1 MNRESLSIQFIRWL
15 HDLAKISSVINLR
28 KHYLFLHSRLGIL
41 SITFHSL
48 ALQRHVRVLDVRN
61 GAVTIPLNDTQNFV
75 SYANRDVLTAAER
88 LSI

>member
-1 MNRESLSIQFIRWL
+1 MNRESLGVRFIRWL
-15 HDLAKISSVINLR
+15 HDLAKISSVLNLR
-28 KHYLFLHSRLGIL
+28 KHYLILQRRLGIL
-41 SITFHSL
+41 SFTFHTL

-61 GAVTIPLNDTQNFV
+61 GAVTISLNDTQNFV